1 MSLIGPIPALITLV
15 CSGLFFKAVLERRNQ
30 GDFLVVY
37 ALGIA
42 PIVAYA
48 SSFLIFNPDSAY
60 LDDWGIIL
68 ITALTVIVTFFLLW
82 LAHVATGYVPP
93 AFGNRLIEVR
103 AKNMFFVSIFCL
115 GIVTVIVYLFS
126 RYPVLTPCTTAR
138 CSALEF
144 AFGDKTQAQN
154 IIVWISYLI
163 NFLMYLFLTGVRA
176 VFMKVLTR
184 S

>member
-1 MSLIGPIPALITLV
+1 MGPIPALITLI

-30 GDFLVVY
+30 GDFLTVY

-42 PIVAYA
+42 PIAAYA

-60 LDDWGIIL
+60 LDAWGMIL
-68 ITALTVIVTFFLLW
+68 ITALTVIVTFLLLW
-82 LAHVATGYVPP
+82 LAHLATGYVPP
-93 AFGNRLIEVR
+93 TFGNRLIEVR
-103 AKNMFFVSIFCL
+103 LKNVFFGSIFCL

-138 CSALEF
+138 CSAGELVL
-144 AFGDKTQAQN
+144 GDKTQAQN
-154 IIVWISYLI
+154 VVVWISYFI
-163 NFLMYLFLTGVRA
+163 NFLMYAFFTGVRA
-176 VFMKVLTR
+176 VFMKVLAR